1 MSESEYEES
10 ESEFDGPEE
19 YRDDDPDKQPVYPR
33 GTPMHMQKRWWTD
46 YTNEE
51 GEKVGKWM
59 SDHDLKK
66 KRRLEREL
74 LQLTKKPQSITRV
87 NKRKH
92 DYLMKE
98 VVDINKQAKAW

>member
-1 MSESEYEES
+1 
-10 ESEFDGPEE
+10 
-19 YRDDDPDKQPVYPR
+19 
-33 GTPMHMQKRWWTD
+33 
-46 YTNEE
+46 
-51 GEKVGKWM
+51 M

-66 KRRLEREL
+66 KRKLEREL

-98 VVDINKQAKAW
+98 VVDINKQAKAWKEWPTEDDLKKRKDDAKKNQK